1 MPVLFFSDADELRK
15 WFRDNHETADEQW
28 IGYYKV
34 ATGEPSVTWP
44 ESVDVALCFGWI
56 DGLRQRI
63 DERSYRV
70 RFTPRRPGSS
80 WSARNIERMRA
91 LIKAGLV
98 EEAARATFESAGS
111 LHRAPA
117 AREPAAAALPEE
129 YERKIKAVPE
139 AWECFAGATP
149 SYRKHCAHW
158 IVSAKREQTRQ
169 KRLETL
175 IECSLRG
182 EPIPPL
188 RWAVKPRPKR
198 RTARRGPAQPSS

>member
-34 ATGEPSVTWP
+34 ATGQPSVTWP

-80 WSARNIERMRA
+80 WSARNIERMRS

-98 EEAARATFESAGS
+98 EQAARARFESAES
-111 LHRAPA
+111 LR
-117 AREPAAAALPEE
+117 REPASHEVAAVALPEE
-129 YERKIKAVPE
+129 FERKIKAVPE
-139 AWECFAGATP
+139 AWECFAAAAP
-149 SYRKHCAHW
+149 SYRKQCAHW

-169 KRLETL
+169 KRLQIL
-175 IECSLRG
+175 IESSLRG

-188 RWAVKPRPKR
+188 RWAVKMRPRR
-198 RTARRGPAQPSS
+198 

>member
-1 MPVLFFSDADELRK
+1 MPILFFADTEELRQ
-15 WFRDNHETADEQW
+15 WFRDNHKTADEQW

-34 ATGEPSVTWP
+34 ATGLPSVTWP

-56 DGLRQRI
+56 DGIRKKI

-80 WSARNIERMRA
+80 WSARNVGRMRS
-91 LIKAGLV
+91 LIEAGLV
-98 EEAARATFESAGS
+98 EESARAAFESAES
-111 LHRAPA
+111 PRSAPA
-117 AREPAAAALPEE
+117 THELAAVALPED
-129 YERKIKAVPE
+129 YERRIKAVPE

-149 SYRKHCAHW
+149 SYRKQCAHW
-158 IVSAKREQTRQ
+158 IVSAKRELTRQ

-188 RWAVKPRPKR
+188 RWAVKMRPRR
-198 RTARRGPAQPSS
+198 

>member
-1 MPVLFFSDADELRK
+1 MSVLFFSDPDELRK
-15 WFRDNHETADEQW
+15 WFRDNHATAEEQW

-56 DGLRQRI
+56 DGLRQKI

-70 RFTPRRPGSS
+70 RFTPRRAGSS
-80 WSARNIERMRA
+80 WSARNIERMRS

-98 EEAARATFESAGS
+98 EETARAKFESAES
-111 LHRAPA
+111 LPRAPA
-117 AREPAAAALPEE
+117 ARQLAAAALPQE

-139 AWECFAGATP
+139 AWECFAGAAP

-169 KRLETL
+169 KRLQTL

-188 RWAVKPRPKR
+188 RWAVKLRPRR
-198 RTARRGPAQPSS
+198 

>member
-1 MPVLFFSDADELRK
+1 MPILFFADARALRR
-15 WFRDNHETADEQW
+15 WFRDNHKTADEQW

-56 DGLRQRI
+56 DGIRKKI
-63 DERSYRV
+63 DERSYKI
-70 RFTPRRPGSS
+70 RFTPRRRGSS
-80 WSARNIERMRA
+80 WSARNVQRMRT
-91 LIKAGLV
+91 LIEAGLV
-98 EEAARATFESAGS
+98 EERARAAFESAES
-111 LHRAPA
+111 PRRAPA
-117 AREPAAAALPEE
+117 ARELVAVALPEE
-129 YERKIKAVPE
+129 YERRIQAVPE

-149 SYRKHCAHW
+149 SYRKQCAHW

-188 RWAVKPRPKR
+188 RWAVKMRPRR
-198 RTARRGPAQPSS
+198 

>member
-1 MPVLFFSDADELRK
+1 MPALFFSDPDELRE
-15 WFRDNHETADEQW
+15 WFRDNHKTADEQW

-56 DGLRQRI
+56 DGIRKKI
-63 DERSYRV
+63 DERSYKV

-80 WSARNIERMRA
+80 WSARNVERMRS
-91 LIKAGLV
+91 LIEAGLV
-98 EEAARATFESAGS
+98 EESARAAFESAGS
-111 LHRAPA
+111 PRRAPA
-117 AREPAAAALPEE
+117 AHELAAVALPEE
-129 YERKIKAVPE
+129 YECRIKAVPE

-149 SYRKHCAHW
+149 SYRKQCARW

-175 IECSLRG
+175 IECSSRG

-188 RWAVKPRPKR
+188 RWAVKMR
-198 RTARRGPAQPSS
+198 RSR

>member
-15 WFRDNHETADEQW
+15 WFRDNHETVDEQW

-56 DGLRQRI
+56 DGVRQRI
-63 DERSYRV
+63 DGRSYRV

-80 WSARNIERMRA
+80 WSARNIERMRS

-98 EEAARATFESAGS
+98 EEAARATFESAES
-111 LHRAPA
+111 LR
-117 AREPAAAALPEE
+117 REPAAHEVAAVALPLE

-139 AWECFAGATP
+139 AWECFAGAAP
-149 SYRKHCAHW
+149 SYRKQCAHW

-169 KRLETL
+169 KRLQAL
-175 IECSLRG
+175 IECSSRG

-188 RWAVKPRPKR
+188 RWAVKMRPKR
-198 RTARRGPAQPSS
+198 

>member
-1 MPVLFFSDADELRK
+1 MPILFFADADALRR
-15 WFRDNHETADEQW
+15 WFLDNHKTADEQW

-56 DGLRQRI
+56 DGIRKKI

-80 WSARNIERMRA
+80 WSARNLERMRS
-91 LIKAGLV
+91 LIEAGLV
-98 EEAARATFESAGS
+98 EESGRAAFEAAGS
-111 LHRAPA
+111 PRRAPA
-117 AREPAAAALPEE
+117 GREVVSVALPEE
-129 YERKIKAVPE
+129 YERRIKAVPE
-139 AWECFAGATP
+139 AWECFASATS
-149 SYRKHCAHW
+149 SYRKQCALW

-175 IECSLRG
+175 IECSSRG

-188 RWAVKPRPKR
+188 RWAVKMRPRR
-198 RTARRGPAQPSS
+198 